1 MREIKSEFTGSR
13 RRNDID
19 FGDYVKIEMLRY
31 GVPNE
36 FYIHKVVGSL
46 ESNTWVDVPVK
57 WPEEE
62 QIHNKMEKVLN
73 VICCGV
79 DETKVYRVRENDCV
93 KLEVD

>member
-1 MREIKSEFTGSR
+1 MSVFTGCSR
-13 RRNDID
+13 RNEID

-46 ESNTWVDVPVK
+46 ESNTWVDVPIRVG
-57 WPEEE
+57 E
-62 QIHNKMEKVLN
+62 QEKVHNKMEKVLN

-79 DETKVYRVRENDCV
+79 DETNVYRVRESDCT
-93 KLEVD
+93 KIGVD

>member
-1 MREIKSEFTGSR
+1 MSVFTGYGR
-13 RRNDID
+13 KNEID

-62 QIHNKMEKVLN
+62 KIHNKMEKVLN